1 MGVLERYVTDAAR
14 PGLATLTLFRDE
26 FDILRDRYQQSY
38 ELTCK
43 VIKIAVAAQNT
54 VIRRDPNNF
63 GPVPAGVGIK
73 ASPTNLAKFD
83 KMSTAYRLAYL
94 REVPKWEGFADLM
107 DNKKRN
113 AIGHASSRHDLRS
126 GLVISDVDP
135 HGVTYLDV
143 CTDVAG
149 MFEALSVCLTI
160 LRWARIATSQ
170 DFDFNRTKHQ

>member
-1 MGVLERYVTDAAR
+1 
-14 PGLATLTLFRDE
+14 
-26 FDILRDRYQQSY
+26 
-38 ELTCK
+38 
-43 VIKIAVAAQNT
+43 
-54 VIRRDPNNF
+54 
-63 GPVPAGVGIK
+63 
-73 ASPTNLAKFD
+73 
-83 KMSTAYRLAYL
+83 
-94 REVPKWEGFADLM
+94 M

-149 MFEALSVCLTI
+149 MFEALAVCLTI

-170 DFDFNRTKHQ
+170 DFDFNRTEHQ